1 MEELIQRAGYLRHIS
16 RTRTADILQ
25 WFVQSRVIAFGY
37 FQMFPAFGSP
47 YANQTSKTRSENV
60 FCHRLLLRDRDV
72 LNTTL
77 ILRK

>member
-37 FQMFPAFGSP
+37 FQMFPALGSP
-47 YANQTSKTRSENV
+47 YANQTSITRSEMFFAIDYYCV
-60 FCHRLLLRDRDV
+60 
-72 LNTTL
+72 TAMS
-77 ILRK
+77 

>member
-25 WFVQSRVIAFGY
+25 WFVQNRVIAFGY

-47 YANQTSKTRSENV
+47 YANQTSKTWSENV
-60 FCHRLLLRDRDV
+60 FCHPLLLRDRDV

>member
-16 RTRTADILQ
+16 RTRAADILQ

-47 YANQTSKTRSENV
+47 YANQTSNLGVKMFFAIDYYCVTAMS
-60 FCHRLLLRDRDV
+60 
-72 LNTTL
+72 
-77 ILRK
+77 

>member
-16 RTRTADILQ
+16 RTRAADILQ

-60 FCHRLLLRDRDV
+60 FAIDYYCV
-72 LNTTL
+72 TAMS
-77 ILRK
+77 

>member
-16 RTRTADILQ
+16 RTRAADILQ

-47 YANQTSKTRSENV
+47 YANQTSQT
-60 FCHRLLLRDRDV
+60 H
-72 LNTTL
+72 
-77 ILRK
+77 